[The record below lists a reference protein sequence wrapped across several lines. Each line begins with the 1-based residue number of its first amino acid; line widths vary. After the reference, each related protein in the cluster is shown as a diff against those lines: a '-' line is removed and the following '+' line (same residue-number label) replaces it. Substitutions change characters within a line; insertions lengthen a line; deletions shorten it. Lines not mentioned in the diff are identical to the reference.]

1 MVTAARRSRA
11 DGARVLAT
19 VAARRGASPGA
30 PPRYPRAV
38 IDPASDP
45 TPDPSGA
52 LATPSLRHNSA
63 FVRVWSA
70 ATISVFGSFVTRIAL
85 PFVAILTLNAGPL
98 EVALLRAVEL

>member
-1 MVTAARRSRA
+1 M
-11 DGARVLAT
+11 
-19 VAARRGASPGA
+19 
-30 PPRYPRAV
+30 

-45 TPDPSGA
+45 IPDPSDA

-98 EVALLRAVEL
+98 EVALLRAVELVRRQRSVEPVATTEAPAG